1 MQLVGKILKKSFFAF
16 DMDRFEKNFE
26 KIVNVAIRNE
36 QEIINLGSSDIIK
49 NTKGI
54 KSLKIEN
61 LS

>member
-1 MQLVGKILKKSFFAF
+1 
-16 DMDRFEKNFE
+16 MDRFEKNFE